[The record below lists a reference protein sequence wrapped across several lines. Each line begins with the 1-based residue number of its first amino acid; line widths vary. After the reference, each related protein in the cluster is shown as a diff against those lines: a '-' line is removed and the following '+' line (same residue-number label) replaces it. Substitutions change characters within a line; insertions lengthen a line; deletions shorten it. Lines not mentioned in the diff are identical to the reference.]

1 MNTSTIA
8 LKPIR
13 IGNTSVSD
21 YLPGLRDKFLAPEAD
36 LALVRY
42 EGMLGARIIGDAELL
57 TRKGKYVAFDLPDE
71 ARREFTELCAALL
84 DSRFP
89 EWAQAEG
96 AEGRFVWDLTSDS
109 LAHNHSLRF
118 LREGTTVEEVQASD
132 LDSHSLSESE
142 VPF

>member
-1 MNTSTIA
+1 MNTATIA

-13 IGNTSVSD
+13 IGNTSVSE

-42 EGMLGARIIGDAELL
+42 EGMLGARTIADAELL
-57 TRKGKYVAFDLPDE
+57 TRKGKYVAFDLPDD
-71 ARREFTELCAALL
+71 ARREFTGLCAALL

-89 EWAQAEG
+89 EWAEAEG
-96 AEGRFVWDLTSDS
+96 AEGRFVWDLASDS

-118 LREGTTVEEVQASD
+118 LREAAGIEPVETTD
-132 LDSHSLSESE
+132 LDSPSLDESE
-142 VPF
+142 IPF